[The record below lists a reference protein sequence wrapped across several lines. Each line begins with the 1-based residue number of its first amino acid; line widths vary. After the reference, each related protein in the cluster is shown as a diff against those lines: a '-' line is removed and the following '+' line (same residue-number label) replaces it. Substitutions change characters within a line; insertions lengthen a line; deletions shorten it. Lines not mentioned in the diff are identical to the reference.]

1 MPGSLRERVRAGV
14 VLVLRLGLLILTLDT
29 VSAAPP
35 VLPPLNDPPTGQ
47 RLPGKFVWADLV
59 APDIGAARRF
69 YQQMFGWSYRTLE
82 GDARPYTLA
91 FVNGQ
96 PVAGMI
102 QRRDEQARTVSGR
115 WVGFVSVADV
125 AQASQYVT
133 GKGGKVLIE
142 ARSLPER
149 GEMALLADPDDV
161 PIGVIASASGDRDDF
176 LVEQGEWIWALYQS
190 PAAASAA
197 AFYQDLGGYEIVPDE
212 RYFEAPHFLLVA
224 QGYSRA
230 SLLEIPPGNTRLQPG
245 WLYFIRVDDVL
256 KQVARA
262 EELGGRTLVAPRE
275 DLAEGRLAVIAD
287 PGGAP
292 VGLMQ
297 WEPVVAGEDGQ

>member
-1 MPGSLRERVRAGV
+1 MPGFLCKHLRA
-14 VLVLRLGLLILTLDT
+14 VLMLGLLMVGQGE

-35 VLPPLNDPPTGQ
+35 LLPPLNDPPSGQ

-59 APDIGAARRF
+59 APDIDAARRF
-69 YQQMFGWSYRTLE
+69 YRKMFGWSYRTLD
-82 GDARPYTLA
+82 GDGRPYTLA

-102 QRRDEQARTVSGR
+102 QRREEQARSTAGR

-125 AQASQYVT
+125 AAASQYVL

-142 ARSLPER
+142 ARNLPAR
-149 GEMALLADPDDV
+149 GEMAILADPDDV

-176 LVEQGEWIWALYQS
+176 LVDEGEWVWALYQS

-197 AFYQDLGGYEIVPDE
+197 AFYQDLVSYEIVPGISH
-212 RYFEAPHFLLVA
+212 YGTPHFLLVA
-224 QGYSRA
+224 QGYLRA
-230 SLLEIPPGNTRLQPG
+230 SVLEIPVEEVRVQPG
-245 WLYFIRVDDVL
+245 WLYFIRVDDVERL
-256 KQVARA
+256 VAKTGK
-262 EELGGRTLVAPRE
+262 LGGRVLIAPRE
-275 DLAEGRLAVIAD
+275 NLLHGRLAVIAD

-292 VGLMQ
+292 VGLLEWQ
-297 WEPVVAGEDGQ
+297 PVTDEDQS